1 MRAGQTNTSVQRCPF
16 LKKSPAYRQK
26 QRGMF
31 SVWRYYRHPGAQ
43 GGRMIVENDC
53 LILQIFQMSDR
64 ETREEVPMNVMIHQ
78 QAEHEAQRVQAN
90 REELVVRIGRAIR
103 EDGTVQSL
111 QGLHLSRCSLPL
123 KPVHSVLEPSVCV
136 IAQGSKE
143 VLLGESRYRYDP
155 SLYLLATVE
164 LPRVSQ
170 ILEASK

>member
-1 MRAGQTNTSVQRCPF
+1 
-16 LKKSPAYRQK
+16 
-26 QRGMF
+26 MF

-64 ETREEVPMNVMIHQ
+64 ETREEVPMNVMIHKP
-78 QAEHEAQRVQAN
+78 AEHEAQRVQAN

-123 KPVHSVLEPSVCV
+123 KSVHSMLKPSACV
-136 IAQGSKE
+136 IAQWSKD
-143 VLLGESRYRYDP
+143 VRLGGMH
-155 SLYLLATVE
+155 
-164 LPRVSQ
+164 
-170 ILEASK
+170 